1 MSDGGRHFNN
11 DAVKT
16 YCESRKCKLHIV
28 AAYSPWING
37 LVEGTNKLLLH
48 ILKRL
53 CAPNL
58 GEDEVQ
64 QSSWKNLPNTWPDH
78 LDNATHALNT
88 RLLPTLKFSPK
99 ELLFGLIVN
108 TQPTPI
114 VESTSALRAPDAP
127 IHIAYV
133 EQQQIDGYEE
143 MVRHAIKRKMAFDKR
158 VLKTAPGEVI
168 FNRGQLVQVYR
179 NDLDY
184 TFKADRKLLPKW
196 SVPRRIKSRLQNS
209 YKLETLEGTVL
220 QGEYSARRLRAF
232 TPREGTELATKQEVY
247 ERKLAQQSIEEKED
261 EEPKNIVSLESQ
273 DIEDND
279 NEEEDED
286 GDGEEE
292 EEEA

>member
-1 MSDGGRHFNN
+1 
-11 DAVKT
+11 
-16 YCESRKCKLHIV
+16 
-28 AAYSPWING
+28 
-37 LVEGTNKLLLH
+37 
-48 ILKRL
+48 
-53 CAPNL
+53 
-58 GEDEVQ
+58 
-64 QSSWKNLPNTWPDH
+64 
-78 LDNATHALNT
+78 
-88 RLLPTLKFSPK
+88 
-99 ELLFGLIVN
+99 
-108 TQPTPI
+108 
-114 VESTSALRAPDAP
+114 
-127 IHIAYV
+127 
-133 EQQQIDGYEE
+133 
-143 MVRHAIKRKMAFDKR
+143 MVRHAIKRKTAFDKR
-158 VLKTAPGEVI
+158 VLKKAPGEVI

-184 TFKADRKLLPKW
+184 MFKADQTLLPKW

-273 DIEDND
+273 DIEDDD

-286 GDGEEE
+286 RDGEEE